1 MTTVRA
7 RPIFSQVTLAR
18 LAYDEPVNTQD
29 TDTGITLQFRF
40 EAHAEGMLRLTG
52 GRLRD
57 RVIAVGCDPDDLN
70 LVATLMLDGLKAQFT

>member
-7 RPIFSQVTLAR
+7 RPVFSQVTLAR

-29 TDTGITLQFRF
+29 ADTGITLQYRF
-40 EAHAEGMLRLTG
+40 EAYAGGKLSLSG

-57 RVIAVGCDPDDLN
+57 RVIAVGCEPDDIN
-70 LVATLMLDGLKAQFT
+70 LVATLMLDGLKAQYV